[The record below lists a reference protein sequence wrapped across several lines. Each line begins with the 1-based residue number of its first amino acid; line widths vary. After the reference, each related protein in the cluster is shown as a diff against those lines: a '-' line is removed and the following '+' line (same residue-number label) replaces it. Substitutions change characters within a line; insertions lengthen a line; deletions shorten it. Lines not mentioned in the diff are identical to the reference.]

1 MLLIVEWLAT
11 CRLWVWLCLW
21 IKFSDGCGM
30 LHSQG
35 FLWGGVCVQG
45 CSAVAAPQVCHIM
58 ITLMNKKTC
67 AIPIHMLCV
76 ILFMPLTF
84 WVSFLPVPN
93 WVNVNRFRSCG
104 ELKHIKFAC
113 AVSKIVCFRGLNLAL
128 IRESKATHATHKK
141 KTRSELTLSE
151 LLSGE

>member
-1 MLLIVEWLAT
+1 MGLTMLVNQVYLVMDVVCYTHKAF
-11 CRLWVWLCLW
+11 C
-21 IKFSDGCGM
+21 
-30 LHSQG
+30 
-35 FLWGGVCVQG
+35 GGVCVQG

-93 WVNVNRFRSCG
+93 
-104 ELKHIKFAC
+104 
-113 AVSKIVCFRGLNLAL
+113 
-128 IRESKATHATHKK
+128 
-141 KTRSELTLSE
+141 
-151 LLSGE
+151 